1 MKRAFL
7 TLFLALLSVSFF
19 ITPVM
24 AQARLGDFTMRGAAS
39 QEMKNEGLVA
49 AHASFPLNSRIKV
62 TNPKNGKEV
71 EVVVVERINPSVNRV
86 IDLSSAAIQA
96 LGMRAGEQVVVT
108 VAAPSRPMAHL
119 SINDGPIVD
128 LQDREEEP
136 EAPSRVEHVTVVT
149 PPPVVVTPPPAEIK
163 QAPVEVKDTPVS
175 VSSDAIADKALQQP
189 LNITV
194 NTYVNKDDEKSSSK
208 DSPSAEQTEFLAWLM
223 SMTMDARE
231 AREAK
236 EVRENR
242 EIRESRE
249 AREASAVRESR
260 EAREAREAAGVR
272 DSREAV
278 NTRRFP
284 ASANTP
290 NPSRPEAS
298 LSEIPQPLP
307 VRPPQ
312 PVPVVPVNPPAARVE
327 PAANIEPAFRNEPV
341 APANRPAARVEPA
354 VIIEPPVR
362 NEPAAPA
369 NSRPAVTSA
378 PVNSEPPARSEP
390 APVIPVRTVAP
401 TAAAAAYPPP
411 VKAEDVKIIPG
422 LPDRNTDK
430 TYRLQIAAY
439 SAQDAATRAAQA
451 VKAGGFEA
459 ELEYNGSIYRV
470 LVTGIASQ
478 DVYTAS
484 IKLGSLGYG
493 QIWVRE

>member
-1 MKRAFL
+1 MKRIFL
-7 TLFLALLSVSFF
+7 ALFLAMLSVSIF

-39 QEMKNEGLVA
+39 QEMKNDGLVA

-62 TNPKNGKEV
+62 TNPKNGREI

-86 IDLSSAAIQA
+86 IDLSATAIQA

-136 EAPSRVEHVTVVT
+136 PNEAPAPVEHVTVVT
-149 PPPVVVTPPPAEIK
+149 PPPAVVVAPPPPVEIK
-163 QAPVEVKDTPVS
+163 PAPVEVTSTPVS
-175 VSSDAIADKALQQP
+175 VSSEAITDKALQQP

-194 NTYVNKDDEKSSSK
+194 NTYVNKDDEKSSAK

-236 EVRENR
+236 EVRETR

-260 EAREAREAAGVR
+260 EAREAREATGVR
-272 DSREAV
+272 ESRESV
-278 NTRRFP
+278 NSRRFP

-290 NPSRPEAS
+290 NPYRPETS
-298 LSEIPQPLP
+298 LSEIPQSPP
-307 VRPPQ
+307 VRASQPVPAYSANPPGSEVSIIEVAPLQPVRPQ
-312 PVPVVPVNPPAARVE
+312 PVPA
-327 PAANIEPAFRNEPV
+327 
-341 APANRPAARVEPA
+341 PAARVEPA
-354 VIIEPPVR
+354 VNIEPAVPV
-362 NEPAAPA
+362 
-369 NSRPAVTSA
+369 NSRPAATNA
-378 PVNSEPPARSEP
+378 PVISEPPIRSEP
-390 APVIPVRTVAP
+390 ASAITVRTVTP
-401 TAAAAAYPPP
+401 TAAATAYPPP
-411 VKAEDVKIIPG
+411 VKAEDVKIVPG
-422 LPDRNTDK
+422 LPDRNSNK

-459 ELEYNGSIYRV
+459 ELEFNGSIYRV

>member
-1 MKRAFL
+1 MKRV
-7 TLFLALLSVSFF
+7 FLALLLAMLNLSLI

-62 TNPKNGKEV
+62 TNPKNGREI

-86 IDLSSAAIQA
+86 IDLSPAAIQA

-108 VAAPSRPMAHL
+108 VAAPTRPMAHL

-128 LQDREEEP
+128 LQDQPYREEEEP
-136 EAPSRVEHVTVVT
+136 AKIERVTVVT
-149 PPPVVVTPPPAEIK
+149 PPPVEIK
-163 QAPVEVKDTPVS
+163 QAPVEVTPQPVS
-175 VSSDAIADKALQQP
+175 ISPDLAADKALQQP

-194 NTYVNKDDEKSSSK
+194 NTYVNKDDEKSSAK

-236 EVRENR
+236 EVRETR

-272 DSREAV
+272 DSREAT
-278 NTRRFP
+278 NTRRSP
-284 ASANTP
+284 PANTH
-290 NPSRPEAS
+290 NPPKPETS
-298 LSEIPQPLP
+298 INEIPQPLP
-307 VRPPQ
+307 IRQPQ
-312 PVPVVPVNPPAARVE
+312 PAPANPPAARVE
-327 PAANIEPAFRNEPV
+327 PAANIEPVLRNELA
-341 APANRPAARVEPA
+341 APENSRPPARVEPA
-354 VIIEPPVR
+354 ANIEPVIR
-362 NEPAAPA
+362 NEPAAPE

-378 PVNSEPPARSEP
+378 PVNSEPAVRSEP
-390 APVIPVRTVAP
+390 APVIPIRTVTP
-401 TAAAAAYPPP
+401 TAAAYPPP

-422 LPDRNTDK
+422 LPDRNSGK

-439 SAQDAATRAAQA
+439 SAQDAATTAAQA
-451 VKAGGFEA
+451 IKAGGFDVEM
-459 ELEYNGSIYRV
+459 EFNGSIYRV